1 MDNDLDATMIRYQ
14 KFIEQLT
21 DEKVDEL
28 RELVSPSVRY
38 RDPLTDVK
46 GVDAVLAIVHKY
58 FTDFDDLR
66 LETKGYARHGQ
77 LAFLHWRMTFRIKKS
92 PKKLWEIDGISK
104 FVLNDAGKIE
114 DQIDYWDT
122 SPLLESFPVLGK
134 AVTLIKKLVA
144 K

>member
-1 MDNDLDATMIRYQ
+1 MDNDLDAILIRYQ
-14 KFIEQLT
+14 KFMEQLT
-21 DEKVDEL
+21 DQSVDEL
-28 RELVSPSVRY
+28 RELVSPNVRY
-38 RDPLTDVK
+38 RDPVTDVK

-58 FTDFDDLR
+58 FADFDDLR
-66 LETKGYARHGQ
+66 FETKGYARHGH

-92 PKKLWEIDGISK
+92 PKKLWEIDGVSK

-134 AVTLIKKLVA
+134 VVTFIKKLVA